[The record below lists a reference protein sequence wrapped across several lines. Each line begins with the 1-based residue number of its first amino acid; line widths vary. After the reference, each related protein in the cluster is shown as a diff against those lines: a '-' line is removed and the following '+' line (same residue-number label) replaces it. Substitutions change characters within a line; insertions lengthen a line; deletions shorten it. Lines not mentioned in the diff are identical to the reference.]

1 MKELLQEIN
10 GPSFDASRAAVDKQD
25 IEDYEQS
32 VIGEDDAADKKNG
45 HDASEDKPGPSGDEP
60 LKHYREGKPGDGIVY
75 EDDWGYKCKID
86 KVGRPYKIGEDGRR
100 ALRPSLRPK
109 NITPEDWQK
118 LPLVERER
126 LKRMEQDAKDERAAE
141 EKIAKENYEQPRE
154 RPNRKKRNWKRWWPR
169 RWKRA
174 ILLHH

>member
-25 IEDYEQS
+25 IEDYEPS

-45 HDASEDKPGPSGDEP
+45 PDASEDKPGPSVDEP

-126 LKRMEQDAKDERAAE
+126 LKRMEQDVKD
-141 EKIAKENYEQPRE
+141 N
-154 RPNRKKRNWKRWWPR
+154 
-169 RWKRA
+169 
-174 ILLHH
+174 